1 MKRAS
6 DMNEANQLKDLV
18 PLCFLLI
25 CKTEKNPKKMDINKI
40 ISYLKS
46 QYSTNNSNQR
56 ALVQNFPRL
65 EEVSTFEGIQEELKI
80 ISKYIKTVKI

>member
-6 DMNEANQLKDLV
+6 DMNEANQLKGLV